1 MKINRNSVV
10 PLYYQV
16 EENLRE
22 MIESGKWKA
31 GDILPPEKELQ
42 AVYQVSRTTIRQA
55 LDLLVRKGMLIRIP
69 GRGTFVIKN
78 KIVHYVGK
86 ITSFSEEMLSRGI
99 KPGTKIL
106 EFRKVVP
113 PPFISRDL
121 GIKEGSFAVLLKRLR
136 FANDEPVAISEIYLP
151 EDLVPGFLEEGLRE
165 ESLYNFLEKRYGIV
179 FGETLETVEA
189 TSIVGREAKLLKVTE
204 GTPGLVVGRI
214 SYADTGRVIERAY
227 TLYRGDKFVYQNRLV
242 GRA

>member
-78 KIVHYVGK
+78 KIVH
-86 ITSFSEEMLSRGI
+86 
-99 KPGTKIL
+99 
-106 EFRKVVP
+106 
-113 PPFISRDL
+113 
-121 GIKEGSFAVLLKRLR
+121 
-136 FANDEPVAISEIYLP
+136 
-151 EDLVPGFLEEGLRE
+151 
-165 ESLYNFLEKRYGIV
+165 
-179 FGETLETVEA
+179 
-189 TSIVGREAKLLKVTE
+189 
-204 GTPGLVVGRI
+204 
-214 SYADTGRVIERAY
+214 
-227 TLYRGDKFVYQNRLV
+227 
-242 GRA
+242 